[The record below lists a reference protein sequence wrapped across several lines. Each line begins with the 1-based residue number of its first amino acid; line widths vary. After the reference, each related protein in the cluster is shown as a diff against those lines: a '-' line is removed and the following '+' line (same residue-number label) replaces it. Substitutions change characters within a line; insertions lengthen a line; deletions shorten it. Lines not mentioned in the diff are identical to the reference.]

1 MVTVVRDA
9 SLGGTV
15 VLVTVSQKRPW
26 GQRAL
31 DIAYPVPWALEVF
44 LIL

>member
-1 MVTVVRDA
+1 MVTVVQDT
-9 SLGGTV
+9 SFGGTV
-15 VLVTVSQKRPW
+15 VLLTVAQKRPW

-31 DIAYPVPWALEVF
+31 DITYPVPWALEVF